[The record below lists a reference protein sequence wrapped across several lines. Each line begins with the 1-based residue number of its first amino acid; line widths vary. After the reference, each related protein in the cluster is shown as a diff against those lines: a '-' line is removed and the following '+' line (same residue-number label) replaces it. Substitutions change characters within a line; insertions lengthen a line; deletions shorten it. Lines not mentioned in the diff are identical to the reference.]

1 MRGITHAIEA
11 VFNSFMKLKQVQFRE
26 VMVLFPFVFFQV
38 KETEMNSKIQ
48 RQKPQN
54 TLMLTS
60 NFVCERNRQDSV
72 CGSQADLCHQ
82 EVERASTPVAK
93 SSVRNSSDRTCL
105 DALCKHCV
113 NDTDNF
119 VEALFDG
126 TWRSSVLSV
135 SDGPERKV
143 SSASVDT
150 EVSSTTLEAA
160 PSLDDVFDDLDGM
173 LNEIDT
179 FGSGFG
185 GIASFCTPYDAPS
198 APFGTPI
205 PRSDTFTTSLTHVK
219 DGNPLYKTD
228 GLYQLHNSRIPNS
241 NSFNPFQGFNFGLVK
256 GLENPSRGLITAI
269 RRLCDLLSKPRSDH
283 LDSVFVRLL
292 NNALK
297 EMEAAAQPTQHKR
310 ARTKVEGE
318 HAVSKRQRIK
328 PNKSVP
334 DHKTGLKLDPSEAPR
349 RSLSFGCQCIQS
361 KALDIATETVD
372 LTASEDKEK
381 DSCQRQQDNHVIQK
395 ESFIALED
403 TVSDFM
409 SSLLH

>member
-1 MRGITHAIEA
+1 MRVITHAIEA
-11 VFNSFMKLKQVQFRE
+11 VFNSFMKLQQVQFRE
-26 VMVLFPFVFFQV
+26 VMVLSSIVFYQV
-38 KETEMNSKIQ
+38 KKTEMKSKIQ
-48 RQKPQN
+48 RQKPQS
-54 TLMLTS
+54 TLMPTS
-60 NFVCERNRQDSV
+60 TDFVCERNRQDSV
-72 CGSQADLCHQ
+72 CGGQVDVCNQ
-82 EVERASTPVAK
+82 EVERASPPAAN
-93 SSVRNSSDRTCL
+93 SSVRDSGSDSTFL
-105 DALCKHCV
+105 DALCEHCV
-113 NDTDNF
+113 DDTDNF

-135 SDGPERKV
+135 SDGPERKM

-150 EVSSTTLEAA
+150 EVSSTTLEVA

-173 LNEIDT
+173 LDEMDT
-179 FGSGFG
+179 FGSGYG
-185 GIASFCTPYDAPS
+185 DIASFCTPYNSVAPN
-198 APFGTPI
+198 APFGTLI
-205 PRSDTFTTSLTHVK
+205 PRSDTFTTPLTYVK
-219 DGNPLYKTD
+219 DD
-228 GLYQLHNSRIPNS
+228 GLYQLPNSCIPNS

-334 DHKTGLKLDPSEAPR
+334 DHKTRLKLDPSEAPR
-349 RSLSFGCQCIQS
+349 RSLSSGCQCVQS

-372 LTASEDKEK
+372 LTASEDNVK

-409 SSLLH
+409 STLLH